1 MISMEEIMQT
11 RMKLL
16 CTTAIAAAGL
26 VLGASA
32 ASADD
37 ALEKRVKA
45 LEKSGGMY
53 VTRSKKTMKLVVNG
67 HMNRAIVVA
76 DNGTTSGISHTTN
89 AFSQTRVRWIG
100 TGKVNSDLTAMTY
113 IEVGHTTQNSN
124 AQDLGDDGDDNG
136 DVFANRFAELRFSS
150 KSMGTIYLG
159 QGATGSDG
167 VSESDLSGTGLLSLN
182 GSGPLFGGGEVFQ
195 ANGAASGDGTV
206 TSKFSS
212 LDGQGRAGRIRY
224 DTPKVGGMQ
233 VTMSHQNNDAWGMAL
248 RYGASVGGMSVK
260 AAVAYSDSTVN
271 GGIDVVNG
279 SVAVLFPMGLS
290 LAFGAAEQDDEQGG
304 ANDTEEW
311 RYAKIGYQFKGSE
324 MGKTLLFVDW
334 NQNEDRDGADETS
347 EYVGAGIV
355 QIVEPLGMEVYA
367 GYRNFSLDVAGT
379 DPDDISVLGAGIR
392 VSF

>member
-1 MISMEEIMQT
+1 
-11 RMKLL
+11 
-16 CTTAIAAAGL
+16 
-26 VLGASA
+26 
-32 ASADD
+32 
-37 ALEKRVKA
+37 
-45 LEKSGGMY
+45 
-53 VTRSKKTMKLVVNG
+53 
-67 HMNRAIVVA
+67 
-76 DNGTTSGISHTTN
+76 
-89 AFSQTRVRWIG
+89 
-100 TGKVNSDLTAMTY
+100 
-113 IEVGHTTQNSN
+113 
-124 AQDLGDDGDDNG
+124 
-136 DVFANRFAELRFSS
+136 
-150 KSMGTIYLG
+150 MGTIYLG

-167 VSESDLSGTGLLSLN
+167 VSESDLSGTGLLSLA
-182 GSGPLFGGGEVFQ
+182 GSGPLFGGAEVFQ
-195 ANGAASGDGTV
+195 SNGAASGDGTV